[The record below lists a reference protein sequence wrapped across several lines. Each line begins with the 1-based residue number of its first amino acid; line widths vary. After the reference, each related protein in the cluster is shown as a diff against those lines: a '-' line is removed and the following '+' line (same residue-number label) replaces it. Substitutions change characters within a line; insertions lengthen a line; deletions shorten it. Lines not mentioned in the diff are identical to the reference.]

1 MQSCRNHRT
10 QPWRRSADDF
20 VAALRN
26 PSDPDHG
33 LVART
38 YAPLFQR
45 SLCHYYLRGLAC
57 AAHRVHFLCTE
68 TMADDWSA
76 LVARSGLN
84 DSDHPI
90 EHVTHNCSRCR
101 RPRHGKVEEGGWM
114 SENLTRGHEACVP
127 LSESVSQRQ
136 AMSPL
141 GFFFLKH

>member
-1 MQSCRNHRT
+1 VQSCRNHRT

-57 AAHRVHFLCTE
+57 ATHRVHFLCTE

-101 RPRHGKVEEGGWM
+101 RPRHSARREALSDESSAYVREMYRADTMLWKRVCGGRHGA
-114 SENLTRGHEACVP
+114 T
-127 LSESVSQRQ
+127 
-136 AMSPL
+136 
-141 GFFFLKH
+141 